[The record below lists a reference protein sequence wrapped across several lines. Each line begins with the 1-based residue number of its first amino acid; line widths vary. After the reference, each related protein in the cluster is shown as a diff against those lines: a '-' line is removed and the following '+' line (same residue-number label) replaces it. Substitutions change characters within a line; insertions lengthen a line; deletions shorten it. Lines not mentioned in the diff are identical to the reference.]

1 MQSGGAGAS
10 SRMLILESVEGV
22 CMAAADGAGGHL
34 ATASLSTLQG
44 GVCHAVNGCVDTTQ
58 AFLSSLCLSQLKL
71 FRDADV

>member
-1 MQSGGAGAS
+1 
-10 SRMLILESVEGV
+10 
-22 CMAAADGAGGHL
+22 MAAADGAGGRL
-34 ATASLSTLQG
+34 ATATLSTLQG

>member
-22 CMAAADGAGGHL
+22 CMAAGAGGHL